1 MGESTLADALVYC
14 RRLARGHYENFTVGS
29 WLLPRWAL
37 QHMYNVY
44 AYCRTVD
51 DLGDEA
57 NGDRLALLD
66 GWEADLRRV
75 YSGRPEHPVLLAL
88 QQTVEEFD
96 IPIQPFLHLIEANR
110 ADQTDVRHATY
121 EDLLAYCEHS
131 ANPVG
136 HLVLYIFGYSDAE
149 RQSLADSTCTALQL
163 TNFWQ
168 DIATDWGKGRV
179 YLPQEDIEFFGYPEE
194 NLGLGVVNSNF
205 VSLMRFEIARTRE
218 LFQRGLALIDRVDGR
233 LRIDLRL
240 FSLGGLSILG
250 AIERNDYDVFRRRP
264 SLSRWQKGTLLLRG
278 VIPMPINSRRIA

>member
-1 MGESTLADALVYC
+1 
-14 RRLARGHYENFTVGS
+14 
-29 WLLPRWAL
+29 
-37 QHMYNVY
+37 MYNIY

-57 NGDRLALLD
+57 KGDRLALLD
-66 GWEADLRRV
+66 DWEADLRRV
-75 YSGRPEHPVLLAL
+75 YSGRPEYPVLLAVKH
-88 QQTVEEFD
+88 TVEEFD
-96 IPIQPFLHLIEANR
+96 IPIEPFLRLIVANR
-110 ADQTDVRHATY
+110 ADQTALRHATY
-121 EDLLAYCEHS
+121 EDLLAYCEYS

-168 DIATDWGKGRV
+168 DIATDWQKGRV
-179 YLPQEDIEFFGYPEE
+179 YLPQEDMEFFGYPEE
-194 NLGLGVVNSNF
+194 NVGLGVVNSNF

-240 FSLGGLSILG
+240 FSLGGLSALD

-278 VIPMPINSRRIA
+278 LMPMPINSRRIA